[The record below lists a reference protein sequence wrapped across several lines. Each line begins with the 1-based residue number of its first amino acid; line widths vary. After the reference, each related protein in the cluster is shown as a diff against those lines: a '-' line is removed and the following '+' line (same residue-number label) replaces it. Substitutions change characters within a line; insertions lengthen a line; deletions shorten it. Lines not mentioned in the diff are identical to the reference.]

1 MLNDLPKIRSFA
13 VVFLLLFCAN
23 ISLYDEVMLPVLFVG
38 HGSPMNAIEENR
50 FVDAFREL
58 ARSFPRPKSI
68 LCISAHWYTTGT
80 WVTAMEHP
88 RTIHDFGGFPKAL
101 YGVSYPA
108 VGDRALAERIRTL
121 MEPQVVGFDMEWGLD
136 HGAWVVLRRMYPNAD
151 IPVVELSIDYNK
163 PGAYHFAFG
172 EKLRQLRKEGV
183 LIIGSGNMVHNLELI
198 DFANYEKE
206 DYGFSWAREAQAT
219 INTLIEKED
228 IAALV
233 DFEKLSDAVQLAIP
247 TPEHYLPLLYVLG
260 AKYAGEKIAFM
271 SDVLMAGSLSMTT
284 LRIGN

>member
-1 MLNDLPKIRSFA
+1 
-13 VVFLLLFCAN
+13 
-23 ISLYDEVMLPVLFVG
+23 MLPVLFVG

-50 FVDAFREL
+50 FVDTFRAL
-58 ARSFPRPKSI
+58 ARSFPKPNAV
-68 LCISAHWYTTGT
+68 LCISAHWYTEGT

-101 YGVSYPA
+101 YEIIYPA
-108 VGDRALAERIRTL
+108 RGDRALAERVRALIA
-121 MEPQVVGFDMEWGLD
+121 PQAIGFDMEWGLD
-136 HGAWVVLRRMYPNAD
+136 HGAWTVLRQMYPEAD
-151 IPVVELSIDYNK
+151 VPVVQLSIDYNK
-163 PGAYHFAFG
+163 PGAYHYALG
-172 EKLRQLRKEGV
+172 EKLRQLRDEGV
-183 LIIGSGNMVHNLELI
+183 LIIGSGNLVHNLGLI

-206 DYGFSWAREAQAT
+206 DYGFSWAKEARAT
-219 INTLIEKED
+219 INALIEKED

-260 AKYAGEKIAFM
+260 AKHEGEKIEFL
-271 SDVLMAGSLSMTT
+271 SDVLMAGSLSMTS